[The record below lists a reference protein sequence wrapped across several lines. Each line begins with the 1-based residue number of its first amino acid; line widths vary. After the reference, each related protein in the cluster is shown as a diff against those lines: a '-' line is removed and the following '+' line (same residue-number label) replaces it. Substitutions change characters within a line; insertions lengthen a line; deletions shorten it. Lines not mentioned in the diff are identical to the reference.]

1 MSRRISLGHTTAFAG
16 ATRYEFKMQWRR
28 WAMWLP
34 VLAAAA
40 IMLTF
45 VSGGRIAYYDG
56 FSVPA
61 AVGTF
66 ALLFNFITPL
76 ACGLVLA
83 DRLARDRQLH
93 VDEVLES
100 LPASSRPRVW
110 GKALGAALATM
121 MPWLL
126 VELVGFVLLAAY
138 KHAVSAL
145 FLGLAAFLTINA
157 PALLFTAALSVVLPA
172 VLWTPAYRFLFV
184 GLWFWAGLDPTRI
197 PSPSPSLLA
206 PNGGYAAAGLF
217 GGQGAYAGMAGSLI
231 PFGPLAPQPSAA
243 TGLISVV
250 VILALATAILALG
263 PALLRLRRQA

>member
-1 MSRRISLGHTTAFAG
+1 MRVVSTGHTSALAG
-16 ATRYEFKMQWRR
+16 AIRYEFTMQWRR
-28 WAMWLP
+28 WTMWLP

-45 VSGGRIAYYDG
+45 VSGSRITYYG
-56 FSVPA
+56 AFSVPA

-83 DRLARDRQLH
+83 DRLARDRQLQ

-100 LPASSRPRVW
+100 LPASRGPRVW

-121 MPWLL
+121 VPWLL
-126 VELVGFVLLAAY
+126 VEVTGFALLAVY
-138 KHAVSAL
+138 KHAASAL
-145 FLGLAAFLTINA
+145 IVGLAAFLTINL
-157 PALLFTAALSVVLPA
+157 PALLFTATLSVVLPA

-197 PSPSPSLLA
+197 PSPSSSLLA
-206 PNGGYAAAGLF
+206 PTGAYAAAGLF
-217 GGQGAYAGMAGSLI
+217 GGQGAYAGTAGSLI
-231 PFGPLAPQPSAA
+231 AFGPLAPPPSVA
-243 TGLISVV
+243 TGCISVV
-250 VILALATAILALG
+250 VILALAATILALG
-263 PALLRLRRQA
+263 PALLRLQRRG